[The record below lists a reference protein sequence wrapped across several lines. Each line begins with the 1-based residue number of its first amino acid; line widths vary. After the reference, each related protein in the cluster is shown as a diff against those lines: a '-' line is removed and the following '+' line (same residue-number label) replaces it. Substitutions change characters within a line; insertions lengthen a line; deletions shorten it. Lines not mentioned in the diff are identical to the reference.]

1 MASFIA
7 KLSEEINKCKDFI
20 DRSAIKTLRF
30 EEDMATTHQILGP
43 LFRDAVPSPITD
55 LLKEQCLTPLLQGFD
70 WSKWTLARPQGA
82 WPSTTTAWAAWVDR
96 MRSFFGEEWKT
107 LGIYDAILLSTM
119 EITMDKELLMA
130 ALTLWCSATNTMV
143 LPFGPLGPT
152 ILDISAI
159 LGTSPSGLPIDAAL
173 SGCPSLLDL
182 KALFDER
189 AVETLS
195 RGGREPSKE
204 EVHKLHKN
212 FFNYNTLILHFAG
225 RGEESLRKGEH
236 EAFLFYWYNKFIC
249 CTRSNK
255 CLVENMPV
263 AQALASG
270 HLLALSPAILANL
283 FRCLAETT
291 INKIDP
297 HQNGPLWV
305 FQLWLQVYFSTLR
318 PEVPTF
324 QRSAALGPQLASRP
338 APPHRAD
345 EVLRHFFGLDVL
357 SDDEFLVCRHQEY
370 PASIRLP
377 TAAWAEIEDAGLRQ
391 SWGSIVLARDL
402 PLGCDARRASWE
414 VYHPHFVARQLGY
427 LQGCPVPLLAS
438 RSLLSRG
445 RLSGSSE
452 RECRST
458 EQEFQDRC
466 KKFRLRPTVP
476 ESLGTDTFGDWWD
489 AYICDFFGA
498 SIEDVVSK
506 VFGDR
511 PGLAPSTQPK
521 ESAQGGRGSKKAEV
535 VAAAARVKKVVPK
548 KTIATERT
556 APSKRL
562 HREAEPEVDVL
573 RPSKRV
579 KKLAKKGDREIHVVP
594 SDATG
599 TPASDG
605 SPVPA
610 TPASLLPIPPAGYP
624 GATADPIV
632 APSPASEPVVAPA
645 MAKPAAPVDAPSTPT
660 VVLEDDESVSN
671 EVPLERHRRPVHS
684 PPVHPPPVVEA
695 TARPR
700 PSAADRGKRPMADPE
715 ATAETP
721 IHPQDEDLPIPP
733 QEVSS
738 AFVSLASFVLIFS

>member
-1 MASFIA
+1 MASFIS

-20 DRSAIKTLRF
+20 DRNTIKTVRF
-30 EEDMATTHQILGP
+30 EDDMAASHQILGP
-43 LFRDAVPSPITD
+43 IFKDAVPSCITD
-55 LLKEQCLTPLLQGFD
+55 LLKEQCLTPLLQGLD
-70 WSKWTLARPQGA
+70 WSKWSLARPQGA

-96 MRSFFGEEWKT
+96 MRSFFGEEWKA
-107 LGIYDAILLSTM
+107 LGIYDAIMLSTM

-130 ALTLWCSATNTMV
+130 ALTLWCSATNTMI

-152 ILDISAI
+152 VLDVSAI

-173 SGCPSLLDL
+173 SGCPSSLDL

-195 RGGREPSKE
+195 RGDREPSRE

-225 RGEESLRKGEH
+225 RGEENLRKGEH

-270 HLLALSPAILANL
+270 HSLAFSPAILANL

-305 FQLWLQVYFSTLR
+305 FQLWLQIYFSTLR
-318 PEVPTF
+318 PEIPAF

-345 EVLRHFFGLDVL
+345 EVLKHFFSLDVL
-357 SDDEFLVCRHQEY
+357 SDDEFLVCRRQEY
-370 PASIRLP
+370 PASIGLP
-377 TAAWAEIEDAGLRQ
+377 TAAWAEAEDAGLRQ

-402 PLGCDARRASWE
+402 PLGC
-414 VYHPHFVARQLGY
+414 
-427 LQGCPVPLLAS
+427 PVPLLTS

-452 RECRST
+452 RECRSM

-466 KKFRLRPTVP
+466 KKFRPRPIVP
-476 ESLGTDTFGDWWD
+476 ESLGTETFGDWWD
-489 AYICDFFGA
+489 EYTCDFFGA
-498 SIEDVVSK
+498 SVEDVVSK

-511 PGLAPSTQPK
+511 PELAPSTQPK
-521 ESAQGGRGSKKAEV
+521 ESAQGGRGAKKVEV
-535 VAAAARVKKVVPK
+535 VAAAARVKKLAPK
-548 KTIATERT
+548 RKTIATERPI
-556 APSKRL
+556 PSKRP
-562 HREAEPEVDVL
+562 HREAEPEIDAL

-579 KKLAKKGDREIHVVP
+579 KKLAKKGDREIHVVS
-594 SDATG
+594 SDVTG
-599 TPASDG
+599 TPASAG
-605 SPVPA
+605 SPTVPA
-610 TPASLLPIPPAGYP
+610 APASPHPISPVVPLP

-632 APSPASEPVVAPA
+632 APAPASEPAVAPA
-645 MAKPAAPVDAPSTPT
+645 MGKPAAPIGAPSTPT
-660 VVLEDDESVSN
+660 VILEDIESESD
-671 EVPLERHRRPVHS
+671 EVPLERRRGRVNS
-684 PPVHPPPVVEA
+684 SLVHPPPVVEA
-695 TARPR
+695 TARPT
-700 PSAADRGKRPMADPE
+700 PPAADRGKRPMADPE
-715 ATAETP
+715 ATAESP
-721 IHPQDEDLPIPP
+721 IHPQDADLPIPP

-738 AFVSLASFVLIFS
+738 AYVSLLFFVLIFQ